1 MRMGGVLITPFP
13 LRKFRHLACLSITC
27 TPVHAFMLQLKK
39 KLIGREDVMSPTLIH
54 TIQKTGLI
62 QHGDC
67 VLVGLSGGPDSV
79 CLLHALAQLR
89 KRISFTLFSA
99 HLNHNLRGM
108 DANRDAGFAMSFSKE
123 LDVHCLVKS
132 EDVAVVAREQKLSI
146 EAAGRLCRY
155 RFLNE
160 VADKIG
166 AGKIAVGHHLND
178 QAETMLMH
186 LIRGTGLT
194 GLTGMRP
201 RRGRLIRPL
210 LSVSREEVLAYCDAN
225 KLPYC
230 SDDTNN
236 QPDVLRNKIR
246 LELVPVIQSYNPQ
259 IIRSLGRTASLLQ
272 NDEAAL
278 DQLSE
283 QAFDKH
289 MIKEEDEM
297 TFSASA
303 LRDLPDAILSR
314 VLRKAVGRL
323 QTTDKTLQYEQLN
336 NLIAA
341 VRQCVQEK
349 WFHLPGEIQVRVTE
363 SQVIV
368 MRKEPSPANKKTMM
382 PVWLKQNGVTWLPGQ
397 LGTILCRR
405 IRAAHP
411 VNFEADPMNQVISA
425 DNLTKDLVVRH
436 RKQGDNWRPLGLGG
450 TKSLKRTLIDLKV
463 PRAER
468 DKVLLICHGD
478 DIIWVVGVQISE
490 AVRVT
495 QKTKQVLVVE
505 FRPASHH

>member
-1 MRMGGVLITPFP
+1 MTPT
-13 LRKFRHLACLSITC
+13 I
-27 TPVHAFMLQLKK
+27 
-39 KLIGREDVMSPTLIH
+39 IH

-79 CLLHALAQLR
+79 CLLHALAKLR
-89 KRISFTLFSA
+89 KMIPFTLFSA

-132 EDVAVVAREQKLSI
+132 ENVAMVAKEQKLSI

-155 RFLNE
+155 RFLDE

-166 AGKIAVGHHLND
+166 ADKIAVGHHLND

-201 RRGRLIRPL
+201 HRGRLIRPL

-225 KLPYC
+225 ELTYC
-230 SDDTNN
+230 DDDTNN

-246 LELVPVIQSYNPQ
+246 LELIPVIQAYNPQ

-278 DQLSE
+278 DQLSQ
-283 QAFDKH
+283 QALDKY

-297 TFSASA
+297 TFSAAA
-303 LRDLPDAILSR
+303 LREQPDAILSR
-314 VLRKAVGRL
+314 ILRKAVSRV
-323 QTTDKTLQYEQLN
+323 QTTDKTLQYDQVN
-336 NLIAA
+336 NLITA

-368 MRKEPSPANKKTMM
+368 MRKERTQPNIASMT
-382 PVWLKQNGVTWLPGQ
+382 PVWLKQNGITWLPGRR
-397 LGTILCRR
+397 GTILCRR
-405 IRAAHP
+405 TRAAHP
-411 VNFEADPMNQVISA
+411 VLFETDPMNQVISA
-425 DNLTKDLVVRH
+425 DNLTKDLVIRH
-436 RKQGDNWRPLGLGG
+436 RKQGDNWRPLGLDG
-450 TKSLKRTLIDLKV
+450 TKSLKRALIDLKV
-463 PRAER
+463 PRVER
-468 DKVLLICHGD
+468 DQVLLVCHGD
-478 DIIWVVGVQISE
+478 EIIWVVGYQISE
-490 AVRVT
+490 SVRVT
-495 QKTKQVLVVE
+495 QKTKQLLILE
-505 FRPASHH
+505 YRHAINL